1 MYDAVLQ
8 TLRSAGPMTLDELM
22 DDLGRQKWI
31 GELHE
36 PPIDVDVPKT
46 KQQLIDE
53 LNRLGRE
60 GLVRYSPDGWEALYV
75 RPIPKREPQKALF

>member
-1 MYDAVLQ
+1 MYDPVLQ
-8 TLRSAGPMTLDELM
+8 TIRSAGPMNVDELM

-46 KQQLIDE
+46 KQELIAE

-60 GLVRYSPDGWEALYV
+60 GLIRYGPNGWEPLYV
-75 RPIPKREPQKALF
+75 PLPPRREPQKALF